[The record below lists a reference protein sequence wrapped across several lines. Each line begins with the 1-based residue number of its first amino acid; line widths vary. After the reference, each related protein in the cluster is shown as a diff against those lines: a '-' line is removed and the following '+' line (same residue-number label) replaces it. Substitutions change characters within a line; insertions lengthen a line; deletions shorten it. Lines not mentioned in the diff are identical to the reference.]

1 MPRMRGTIATTMIR
15 QLNYSGTIIGVTG
28 NVLPT
33 DVEDFMSCG
42 VDAVMPKPFEFD
54 LFRKTVVNA
63 TRTVRM
69 CANTVIASGDS
80 EITSIPIPS
89 AETS

>member
-1 MPRMRGTIATTMIR
+1 
-15 QLNYSGTIIGVTG
+15 
-28 NVLPT
+28 
-33 DVEDFMSCG
+33 MSCG

-80 EITSIPIPS
+80 DITSIPIPS